1 MLPMHRWFAILF
13 RDRRIVHWRRAHT
26 DLELTKKNDKR
37 QRSHGEWRTKYVR
50 VAENGKTT

>member
-1 MLPMHRWFAILF
+1 MHRWFAILF